1 MSENHNTKNINKTRF
16 EIIFKLNVKTSKE
29 VINRFNKMKEFIQKS

>member
-16 EIIFKLNVKTSKE
+16 EIIFKLNAKTSKE
-29 VINRFNKMKEFIQKS
+29 GLIDLIK